1 MPETYRALEEVEIER
16 EELLELSGSSAE
28 EDYEVDTK
36 SRKSGISQRLL
47 SEWTKSQKVVES
59 PEIFRKKARIRM
71 ITSSAK
77 FSLVMED
84 GLDQAPT

>member
-47 SEWTKSQKVVES
+47 SEWTKS
-59 PEIFRKKARIRM
+59 
-71 ITSSAK
+71 
-77 FSLVMED
+77 
-84 GLDQAPT
+84 